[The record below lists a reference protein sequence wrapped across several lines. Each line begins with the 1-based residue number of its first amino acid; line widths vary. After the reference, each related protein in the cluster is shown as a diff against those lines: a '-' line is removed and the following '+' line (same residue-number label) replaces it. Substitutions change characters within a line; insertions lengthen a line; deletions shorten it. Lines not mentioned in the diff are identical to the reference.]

1 MKHDKKPG
9 IERAATRMDVMGL
22 ISKGK
27 SRTEVIQNLVDDGIE
42 YSNANLLYYEALK
55 EMTPD
60 TNLLDD
66 YKRGMIQINLDRLEK
81 IINSCIDGSTGDKK
95 VALQAIAEVNK
106 MIGVS
111 QGNNVM
117 INKNNQGDEQ
127 IIISFDR

>member
-117 INKNNQGDEQ
+117 INRNQGDEQ
-127 IIISFDR
+127 IIISFQ